1 MRLTPYSAGV
11 LDDLLDHDVPAMG
24 SPILVLGDGR
34 WTVTEQLRRRGA
46 LLEVVDGDWPS
57 IQLPRRF
64 DLAIVEPT
72 HEFDVVAA
80 VHCAVQH
87 LAPGGRVLLAPGP
100 DDSLAVRFDLVLVAE
115 ALPDGVRIAVLRRP
129 DRRTIHDVVFD
140 ARTRITRTTA
150 DELAARLRMPDP
162 PTVVDTR
169 TATDR
174 DRFGV
179 IAGSIHVP
187 RTLVEWHL
195 DPANGYRHP
204 EVSSFEQP
212 LVVVCNGGYSSALAA
227 ASLRELGFLDVADL
241 VGGMRAWIRGGH
253 RVVAADH
260 SHLDI

>member
-1 MRLTPYSAGV
+1 MWRIPYSAGV
-11 LDDLLDHDVPAMG
+11 LDDLLDRLVPAMA
-24 SPILVLGDGR
+24 SPVLVLGDGR
-34 WTVTEQLRRRGA
+34 WTVTEQLRNRGA
-46 LLEVVDGDWPS
+46 STAVVCGDWPS

-72 HEFDVVAA
+72 HQSDVVAA

-87 LAPGGRVLLAPGP
+87 LESGGRVVLAPGP
-100 DDSLAVRFDLVLVAE
+100 DDSLAIRFDLEPVAE
-115 ALPDGVRIAVLRRP
+115 ALPDGVRVAVLRRP
-129 DRRTIHDVVFD
+129 DRRTIHDVVFE
-140 ARTRITRTTA
+140 ARTRIARTTA
-150 DELAARLRMPDP
+150 DELAARLRAPVS

-204 EVSSFEQP
+204 LVSSFDQP

-227 ASLRELGFLDVADL
+227 QSLLDIGFVDVADL
-241 VGGMRAWIRGGH
+241 VGGMRAWIRAGH
-253 RVVAADH
+253 PVVAPDH